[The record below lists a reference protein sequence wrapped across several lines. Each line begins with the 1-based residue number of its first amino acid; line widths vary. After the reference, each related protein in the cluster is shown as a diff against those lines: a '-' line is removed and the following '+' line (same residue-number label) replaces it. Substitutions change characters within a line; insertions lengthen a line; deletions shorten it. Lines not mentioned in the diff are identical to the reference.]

1 MLASTIYTI
10 YSFVVLLGVA
20 CLVLNFP
27 LGLVFHLC
35 KIKQQNVNDLRNG
48 GEHRN
53 YCHNLALIGF
63 QG

>member
-10 YSFVVLLGVA
+10 YSFVVLLVG
-20 CLVLNFP
+20 
-27 LGLVFHLC
+27 GLSSFKLSFRLSVPFVQN
-35 KIKQQNVNDLRNG
+35 KQQNVNDLRNG

-53 YCHNLALIGF
+53 YCHNLALMGF